1 MFDTLLF
8 VAPHAVWGKFLERSL
23 TLEGYRV
30 VSVDSLDAVTEE
42 MEEAE
47 PNLIVLNAVG
57 QPEGWLA
64 EAEEMGWELPV
75 IVLLG
80 TPDAAEEIDEMPA
93 GWHSL
98 TAPFAFQD
106 LLMVVQDVL
115 YQRTLTGQAPF
126 QLSAGLLEQVDAI
139 LTTLREDLRA
149 RCVVLSSSGGRLI
162 KTAGVVDQGTAISLA
177 ALMSASFTAT
187 AKAAQLLGHADMF
200 DSNLQESEGY
210 GLYAI
215 RLQNKLILS
224 VAFST
229 KITVGMV
236 RHYVA
241 QAALDILELLARDA
255 RRTDNGEDFE
265 MDADFRHTVNR
276 ALGDILG
283 D

>member
-8 VAPHAVWGKFLERSL
+8 IAPHPVWGQFLERSL

-30 VSVDSLDAVTEE
+30 VAVDSVAAAAAEMGETE
-42 MEEAE
+42 
-47 PNLIVLNAVG
+47 PDLVLLNGVD
-57 QPEGWLA
+57 QPEDRLAQA
-64 EAEEMGWELPV
+64 EAMAWEPPV
-75 IVLLG
+75 IVLLDSPE
-80 TPDAAEEIDEMPA
+80 TAEGVGEMPA
-93 GWHSL
+93 GWQPL

-106 LLMVVQDVL
+106 LLMVVQDAL

-139 LTTLREDLRA
+139 LTALREDLRA

-236 RHYVA
+236 RHYAA
-241 QAALDILELLARDA
+241 QATLDILELLARDA

-265 MDADFRHTVNR
+265 LDADFRHTVNR

>member
-8 VAPHAVWGKFLERSL
+8 IAPHPVWGQFLERSL

-30 VSVDSLDAVTEE
+30 VAVDSVAAAAAEMGETE
-42 MEEAE
+42 
-47 PNLIVLNAVG
+47 PDLVLLNGVD
-57 QPEGWLA
+57 QPEDRLAQA
-64 EAEEMGWELPV
+64 EAMAWEPPV
-75 IVLLG
+75 IVLLDSPE
-80 TPDAAEEIDEMPA
+80 TAEGVGEMPV
-93 GWHSL
+93 GWQPL

-106 LLMVVQDVL
+106 LLMVVQDTL

-126 QLSAGLLEQVDAI
+126 QLSASLLERINAI
-139 LTTLREDLRA
+139 LTALREDLRA

-236 RHYVA
+236 RHYAA
-241 QAALDILELLARDA
+241 QATLDILELLARDA
-255 RRTDNGEDFE
+255 RRTDNGEDFDL
-265 MDADFRHTVNR
+265 DADFRHTVNR
-276 ALGDILG
+276 ALGDMLG

>member
-1 MFDTLLF
+1 
-8 VAPHAVWGKFLERSL
+8 
-23 TLEGYRV
+23 
-30 VSVDSLDAVTEE
+30 
-42 MEEAE
+42 
-47 PNLIVLNAVG
+47 
-57 QPEGWLA
+57 
-64 EAEEMGWELPV
+64 
-75 IVLLG
+75 
-80 TPDAAEEIDEMPA
+80 
-93 GWHSL
+93 
-98 TAPFAFQD
+98 
-106 LLMVVQDVL
+106 
-115 YQRTLTGQAPF
+115 
-126 QLSAGLLEQVDAI
+126 
-139 LTTLREDLRA
+139 
-149 RCVVLSSSGGRLI
+149 VVLSSSGGRLI

-236 RHYVA
+236 RHYAA
-241 QAALDILELLARDA
+241 QATLDILELLARDA

-265 MDADFRHTVNR
+265 LDADFRHTVNR